1 MRGRSKARS
10 VKSRRR
16 KPAAAKRPSS
26 SEAVQPGSS
35 SAAGQHTAIERLN
48 RELAQARQEQAATTD
63 VLRII
68 SSSPGDLRPVFTTI
82 LDTALDLCEAA
93 FGIVTTYDG
102 ERFKGAAQRGVPDAL
117 AAYFRTG
124 MDQPRP
130 GDAHRRLI
138 AGEDLIHNL
147 DQKDEDAYRLG
158 NPLRR
163 AVVDLGGTRSALVVA
178 LRKNESLRGAITI
191 YRKEVRPFSL
201 SQIALLRHFADQAV
215 IAIENTR
222 LFNETREALERQT
235 ATADILKVIA
245 GSPSDVQPVFDA
257 IAASAN
263 RLIGGF
269 STAVYRFVD
278 DIVHLVSFT

>member
-102 ERFKGAAQRGVPDAL
+102 ERFEGAAQRGVPDAL

-130 GDAHRRLI
+130 GDQLATYCRR
-138 AGEDLIHNL
+138 GPDS
-147 DQKDEDAYRLG
+147 Q
-158 NPLRR
+158 
-163 AVVDLGGTRSALVVA
+163 S
-178 LRKNESLRGAITI
+178 
-191 YRKEVRPFSL
+191 RP
-201 SQIALLRHFADQAV
+201 
-215 IAIENTR
+215 E
-222 LFNETREALERQT
+222 
-235 ATADILKVIA
+235 
-245 GSPSDVQPVFDA
+245 
-257 IAASAN
+257 
-263 RLIGGF
+263 
-269 STAVYRFVD
+269 
-278 DIVHLVSFT
+278 